1 MKLVTVSLGYSH
13 EKGLVWNAMGTDR
26 VRRGG
31 TRGVRM
37 NGHLCLAEEWLEQEG
52 GPELLVLDL
61 GKHYSHCSCL
71 SKTYELHRYT
81 SYHTS
86 KYIFIV
92 RTLYY
97 SFKIKRQKKS
107 PGS

>member
-1 MKLVTVSLGYSH
+1 MASYCSEIGQILVSLGYSH

-31 TRGVRM
+31 TRGVIM
-37 NGHLCLAEEWLEQEG
+37 NGHLCPAEPGKDE
-52 GPELLVLDL
+52 LVLDL

-97 SFKIKRQKKS
+97 SF
-107 PGS
+107 